1 MSAKSIIKKSR
12 KELSA
17 ESTLLFD
24 ESKVACLRTRYYEFR
39 KRLEYKCLLTKTN
52 FRLINECYT
61 SKICSICGNYNEN
74 LKGEKNYN
82 CIKCN
87 TIIDRDI
94 NGCRNIMIKS
104 LMK

>member
-1 MSAKSIIKKSR
+1 MSAKAKLLPISTPLELMSQTLFDESNPSELMSR
-12 KELSA
+12 
-17 ESTLLFD
+17 TLFD

-74 LKGEKNYN
+74 LKGEKNLYQ
-82 CIKCN
+82 
-87 TIIDRDI
+87 
-94 NGCRNIMIKS
+94 M
-104 LMK
+104 